1 MLILSGIRS
10 GNMVNGL
17 EQTTAG
23 VDATVAELIQAIEAA
38 DSKGAMVVAVNNLA
52 AAQDV
57 AAIPTLITVLGYNN
71 PGAAVAAIN
80 GLAALGRAAVPALL
94 EQIDGYNYGAR
105 AWAIRALALIGDPR
119 ALPVLLETAKG
130 DFALSVRRAA
140 ARGLGTIHWALLP
153 PDQAATSQSTVLEVL
168 TNATADPEWVVRYA
182 AVAGLQTLATD
193 LVEPEGQKPL
203 ILASLHRVFDQ
214 DETPAVQ
221 ARARLAIDTLEAT
234 R

>member
-1 MLILSGIRS
+1 
-10 GNMVNGL
+10 MVSVL
-17 EQTTAG
+17 DQTTADVG
-23 VDATVAELIQAIEAA
+23 ATVAELVRAIEAA

-52 AAQDV
+52 TAQNV

-71 PGAAVAAIN
+71 PGAAVAAVN
-80 GLAALGRAAVPALL
+80 GLAALGSAAVPALL

-153 PDQAATSQSTVLEVL
+153 HDQAATAQSDVLDVL

-182 AVAGLQTLATD
+182 AVAGLQTLAAD
-193 LVEPEGQKPL
+193 LVEPAGQKPL
-203 ILASLHRVFDQ
+203 ILAALQRVFAQ

-221 ARARLAIDTLEAT
+221 ARARLALDTLEST

>member
-1 MLILSGIRS
+1 MLAPYSTRS
-10 GNMVNGL
+10 VTMNGL
-17 EQTTAG
+17 EQPTAG
-23 VDATVAELIQAIEAA
+23 VGAPVAELIAAIETA
-38 DSKGAMVVAVNNLA
+38 DSKGAMVVAVNQLA
-52 AAQDV
+52 AAQDI

-71 PGAAVAAIN
+71 PGAAVAAVS
-80 GLAALGRAAVPALL
+80 GLASLGSAAVPALL

-140 ARGLGTIHWALLP
+140 ARGLGTIRWALLP
-153 PDQAATSQSTVLEVL
+153 AEQVTASQRAVLDVL
-168 TNATADPEWVVRYA
+168 TDATADPEWVVRYA
-182 AVAGLQTLATD
+182 AVAGLQTLAVD
-193 LVEPEGQKPL
+193 LVNPEGHQPL
-203 ILASLHRVFDQ
+203 ILAALHLVFDQ

-221 ARARLAIDTLEAT
+221 ARARLALDILVAA

>member
-1 MLILSGIRS
+1 
-10 GNMVNGL
+10 MVNGL
-17 EQTTAG
+17 EQTTASAG
-23 VDATVAELIQAIEAA
+23 ATVADLIEAIESA

-52 AAQDV
+52 AVQDP

-71 PGAAVAAIN
+71 PGAAVAAVS
-80 GLAALGRAAVPALL
+80 GLASLGSAAVPALL

-140 ARGLGTIHWALLP
+140 ARGLGTIHWAMVP
-153 PDQAATSQSTVLEVL
+153 TDHAATSQSTVLDVL
-168 TNATADPEWVVRYA
+168 INATADPEWVVRYA
-182 AVAGLQTLATD
+182 AVAGLQTLAAD
-193 LVEPEGQKPL
+193 LVNPESHKPL
-203 ILASLHRVFDQ
+203 ILATLHRVFDQ
-214 DETPAVQ
+214 DATPAVQ
-221 ARARLAIDTLEAT
+221 ARARLGLDTLAAA